1 MDLIQQ
7 LNTPDYIIGFA
18 ESRIGGRSENQDS
31 YGSLDTPYGFVVT
44 VCDGM
49 GGGPGGKTAS
59 SIAVKEIILGIK
71 EGNPDDTAT
80 NIVIKAIRR
89 ANLAIIEAGKENPSL
104 KGMGSTCTV
113 LLISTESAIVAH
125 CGDSRVYQLR
135 GRTKVFRTFDHSM
148 VFDLVK
154 QKVITEEQARLSAQ
168 SNVITRAL
176 GIKPDIEVD
185 ITELSYDAGDRFLL
199 TTDGIHGSISEPELI
214 EMVSDKKHALGT
226 VADEIATTIDG
237 KGRNEGGGHDNLT
250 LAIIETK
257 TNSKL
262 RSKMNT
268 KLKFTLIGLI
278 AICIASIAFNVFLC
292 SRKTSGANEMLSTE
306 NVRKTADSLK
316 IIELRDS
323 TTMLL
328 AHVKSLS
335 SDKSD
340 NTMEMSQLRDK
351 IAKVENDLKGL
362 QKKLQESE
370 SLKQEYYAEIQR
382 LIKEIDFAVKGIDGK
397 PRPAKYIKVNE
408 KYREKKQ

>member
-1 MDLIQQ
+1 MDFIQK

-113 LLISTESAIVAH
+113 LLISTGSAIVAH
-125 CGDSRVYQLR
+125 CGDSRIYQLR

-250 LAIIETK
+250 LAIIETNI
-257 TNSKL
+257 NSKL
-262 RSKMNT
+262 RSKMNAKT
-268 KLKFTLIGLI
+268 KLLLGAVSLICLLSLVFNGILLGRSNSS
-278 AICIASIAFNVFLC
+278 AS
-292 SRKTSGANEMLSTE
+292 E
-306 NVRKTADSLK
+306 NTITVQAQVDSLK
-316 IIELRDS
+316 GVISRMDS
-323 TTMLL
+323 VIT
-328 AHVKSLS
+328 
-335 SDKSD
+335 
-340 NTMEMSQLRDK
+340 
-351 IAKVENDLKGL
+351 
-362 QKKLQESE
+362 
-370 SLKQEYYAEIQR
+370 KQRAEIQVAQSAAVSSNDELQSKVR
-382 LIKEIDFAVKGIDGK
+382 NLESKVSSLNVQITNKSEENKKLREEID
-397 PRPAKYIKVNE
+397 RL
-408 KYREKKQ
+408 KKDKSSGGRTNKRIN